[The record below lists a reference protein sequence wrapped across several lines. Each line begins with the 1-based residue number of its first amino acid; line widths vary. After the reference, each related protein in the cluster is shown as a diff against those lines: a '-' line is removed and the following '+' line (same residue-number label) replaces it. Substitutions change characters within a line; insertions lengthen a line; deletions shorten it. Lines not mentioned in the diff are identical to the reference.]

1 MSVQSLQNRHFIVA
15 VLPIVVIGGA
25 AAFAYVTWSQVAE
38 KRKIRE
44 AAEAEAASAASKG
57 TAPES
62 AVGSEGEKPSSVK

>member
-15 VLPIVVIGGA
+15 VLPIVVISGA

-57 TAPES
+57 AAP
-62 AVGSEGEKPSSVK
+62 VGGEGEKPSSVK